1 MPADPRFM
9 RRAIE
14 LARIGMNSG
23 AGGPFG
29 AVVVKDGEIIGEGHN
44 RVLSTLDPTAH
55 GEVVAIRDACN
66 KLGSFS
72 PDGCEIHT
80 TGEPCPMCLGAI
92 LWSRISRIYYGFS
105 ITDAATIG
113 FDDREFYRQ
122 FSLPAAERRVPC
134 KQLAP
139 EEAKELLVEYAALPG
154 RVAY

>member
-1 MPADPRFM
+1 MSADPRFM

-29 AVVVKDGEIIGEGHN
+29 AVVVKDGEIVGEGHN
-44 RVLSTLDPTAH
+44 RVISTLDPTAH
-55 GEVVAIRDACN
+55 GEVVAIRDACAR
-66 KLGSFS
+66 LGSFS
-72 PDGCEIHT
+72 LEGCEIHT

-92 LWSRISRIYYGFS
+92 LWSRIPRIYYGFS

-122 FSLPAAERRVPC
+122 FSLPAAERAVPAL
-134 KQLAP
+134 QLVP
-139 EEAKELLVEYAALPG
+139 EEAQKLLGEYLALPG
-154 RVAY
+154 RVEY